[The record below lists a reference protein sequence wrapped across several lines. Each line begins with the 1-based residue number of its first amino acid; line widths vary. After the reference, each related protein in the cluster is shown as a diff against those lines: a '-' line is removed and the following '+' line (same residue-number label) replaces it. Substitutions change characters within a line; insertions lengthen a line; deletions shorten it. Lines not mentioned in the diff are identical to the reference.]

1 MPRTPHAA
9 TDSASPP
16 PGRLAEWSVSLGL
29 EIAAAVTRPALAATM
44 EALPGIHPLLP
55 YWPIV
60 AARDSVLAPLGTVDF
75 PWLVLGPLG
84 YVFSKQLDELLGGIS
99 TDPLGAVTK
108 AVTGVAA
115 DVGNILSG
123 AIGAAGAVT
132 MSAAT
137 YGFTLGAG
145 LVKPMIAGVES
156 AITGGLGTVG
166 TVVSAAFTA
175 GTNVVKGAVGLLG
188 GDVRWAAATLGGL
201 LAAPVASLAGIVGDA
216 IAQAGGAI
224 GAGLTWAGQQILSI
238 PGLLIGGLVSVGA
251 WVIGQ
256 TAPLIVEA
264 LVWVKENV
272 VDPIAKTA
280 GDAAQWAL
288 DNLAA
293 VGQGDPEAV
302 VGVAAALVA
311 AAIPFGVAAHALGN
325 AAEIAHPLKAMGF
338 TMTARALVDLTDIG
352 AISAAT
358 IGVGYALA
366 LGRPME
372 YWASRRIRWHIP
384 DPRDLLLS
392 YTKGDISE
400 GEVDL
405 ALAYHGFNDAR
416 IQALKESAWREP
428 RPFELR
434 RLMDSGIASEAWL
447 KSKLR
452 RNQLR
457 PDDVD
462 VMAQAMIATQYSTQR
477 SALWSAAFSL
487 LRDGASTPEG
497 FAGNLAPLG
506 MNDAQIS
513 LGVRAAALQH
523 AADLVT
529 FNITTLL
536 TAVVDGQMTMDD
548 FGLALVALGLVPDR
562 VDAEQ
567 ARAQVRITGKVAAS
581 VTGPGTAA
589 LRTLQRDQTSLWI
602 QRFRRGLV
610 DAAGLY
616 TNLVAIGLEPAIA
629 TTTVDIEQAR
639 MTPLLPVKADT
650 SAADTLAAA
659 VKELQKAYT
668 DEFRAG
674 LIDAA
679 ALSSNLLA
687 LGLDP
692 TLVAAIVI
700 DEQARAYVPPQ
711 TTPSPADEA
720 EARKVLAAQ
729 SLLLRDEF
737 RAGFVDQAA
746 YLTGLTDAGMDPLLA
761 QITVERE
768 VLRAG
773 IAAAG

>member
-1 MPRTPHAA
+1 
-9 TDSASPP
+9 
-16 PGRLAEWSVSLGL
+16 VSLGL